1 MSYHF
6 YHLALSNCYGRHLTY
21 FFMCCSWQK
30 ILLLLLEMEND
41 SNNKFCSP
49 RRWLGV
55 SAFLF
60 FPKTQSRWKMFHE
73 RKKWEQN
80 LINLFL
86 CPLSPQTFFCGDI
99 FVNFE
104 RTEKKSRKIPPLKG
118 KKSNLIACVNCLI
131 SGMYCSMAI
140 YICTNTKGTL
150 YSLLQFR
157 LDLIYVIHISGLF
170 FFFQGDWPDD
180 SSVTLLSFSKQTK

>member
-1 MSYHF
+1 
-6 YHLALSNCYGRHLTY
+6 
-21 FFMCCSWQK
+21 
-30 ILLLLLEMEND
+30 
-41 SNNKFCSP
+41 
-49 RRWLGV
+49 
-55 SAFLF
+55 
-60 FPKTQSRWKMFHE
+60 MFHD

-80 LINLFL
+80 LINLFM

-104 RTEKKSRKIPPLKG
+104 RTEKKSRKTLPLKG

-140 YICTNTKGTL
+140 YICTNIKGTL

-157 LDLIYVIHISGLF
+157 LDLIYVIHISGLVF
-170 FFFQGDWPDD
+170 FFSKVIGQMIVQSLCFHLVNKLNRCGHY
-180 SSVTLLSFSKQTK
+180 LSFESSFR